1 MNVNLNSAMY
11 VIKKTTPYLRHGW
24 QPAIVIVGSKNVVAP
39 GRGAATYSV
48 AKAGLT
54 QLGRIAA
61 LELASDS
68 IRVNMVHPNSV
79 FDTGIW
85 SDDVISDRAA
95 HYGISV
101 AEYRSTNLLGVE
113 VTSNDVASVV
123 LALSGPQFS
132 RTTGAQISVDGGTDR
147 TI

>member
-1 MNVNLNSAMY
+1 
-11 VIKKTTPYLRHGW
+11 
-24 QPAIVIVGSKNVVAP
+24 
-39 GRGAATYSV
+39 
-48 AKAGLT
+48 
-54 QLGRIAA
+54 
-61 LELASDS
+61 
-68 IRVNMVHPNSV
+68 MVHPNSV